1 MVQYSSASRVSD
13 GQFEMIVALPRE
25 SCRTRA
31 VACSS
36 AIAATAE
43 RCSTVV
49 PTRNSAASSRLYTVH
64 SLDFLRA
71 DRAAEEAGLE
81 VIGVFH
87 SHTHTD
93 PYPSPTDVAQAPD
106 PGWHYAIVSL
116 RHQAPSIRSYR
127 IEQGEV
133 REEPELST
141 TPESGYSV
149 ALRQASSGIQTC
161 GVRNSAVRMH
171 FTF

>member
-1 MVQYSSASRVSD
+1 MASAPTSILVISRQLRD
-13 GQFEMIVALPRE
+13 EMTAHCLRELPFEGCGLLIGHSEGGHVLR
-25 SCRTRA
+25 
-31 VACSS
+31 
-36 AIAATAE
+36 
-43 RCSTVV
+43 VV
-49 PTRNSAASSRLYTVH
+49 PTRNSAASSRLYAVD

-71 DRAAEEAGLE
+71 DRAAEEAGLD

-106 PGWHYAIVSL
+106 PSWHYAIVSL

-133 REEPELST
+133 VEEQVLDH
-141 TPESGYSV
+141 
-149 ALRQASSGIQTC
+149 A
-161 GVRNSAVRMH
+161 
-171 FTF
+171 

>member
-1 MVQYSSASRVSD
+1 MASAPTSILVISRQLRD
-13 GQFEMIVALPRE
+13 EMTAHCLRELPLEGCGLLIGHRE
-25 SCRTRA
+25 GGHVLR
-31 VACSS
+31 
-36 AIAATAE
+36 
-43 RCSTVV
+43 VV
-49 PTRNSAASSRLYTVH
+49 PTRNSAASSRLYAVD

-71 DRAAEEAGLE
+71 DRAAEEVGLD

-133 REEPELST
+133 VEEQVLDH
-141 TPESGYSV
+141 
-149 ALRQASSGIQTC
+149 A
-161 GVRNSAVRMH
+161 
-171 FTF
+171 